1 MNLEKNFMNKLLF
14 ALYAILTLAAP
25 ALAFAYDASDCAE
38 YVKETKNPAAYC
50 QLTDDAT
57 PELEAWLE
65 QLRAAPGPIQALEK
79 EILAESACEPEGSC
93 GIGGVVATD
102 RIVLEQGND
111 SMGGGSRIR
120 YFLTY
125 SEGKMDSVA
134 YTIDVEQ
141 AVDMRSDTSIR
152 KIGKIQK
159 FRD

>member
-1 MNLEKNFMNKLLF
+1 MKAVNLILASLLS
-14 ALYAILTLAAP
+14 AP
-25 ALAFAYDASDCAE
+25 AASAYDASDCAD
-38 YVKETKNPAAYC
+38 YVKQKKYPAAYC
-50 QLTDDAT
+50 QLTDDKS

-65 QLRAAPGPIQALEK
+65 QLRTVPGPIQALEK
-79 EILAESACEPEGSC
+79 EILADSGCEPEGSC

-125 SEGKMDSVA
+125 SAGKMDSVV

-141 AVDMRSDTSIR
+141 AVDMMSDTAIR
-152 KIGKIQK
+152 KIGKIRK